1 MLKFFWDW
9 SPIGVLFFYFNSI
22 WCKCPPFLRKT
33 KFHLRGLSRMRA
45 YVVCSLIYI
54 CIGTKS
60 YFCCPLKYHS
70 WSNHEHFIREKKEK
84 RERLKEKYKMFL
96 QWWSI
101 KKIAQAVR
109 FLPQFCYSKCIM
121 YKLSI
126 FIRFFTLQASSCEEN
141 KFILRCIK
149 ATFKRKYS
157 PPTYLVFYFI
167 VSSSFYFVFDLLFF
181 HRPVVVWFFFS
192 LYTNLVQLS
201 LTQTCTKVFTC
212 CDLNCAIS
220 EYLHNNSATQLW
232 LW

>member
-101 KKIAQAVR
+101 KKLQKQLDFYHNSVIQNVLCINCQYLSG
-109 FLPQFCYSKCIM
+109 FLLC
-121 YKLSI
+121 KLLHVKKI
-126 FIRFFTLQASSCEEN
+126 N
-141 KFILRCIK
+141 
-149 ATFKRKYS
+149 
-157 PPTYLVFYFI
+157 
-167 VSSSFYFVFDLLFF
+167 
-181 HRPVVVWFFFS
+181 
-192 LYTNLVQLS
+192 LYWDV
-201 LTQTCTKVFTC
+201 
-212 CDLNCAIS
+212 
-220 EYLHNNSATQLW
+220 
-232 LW
+232 